1 MVAKTLRMKNGSS
14 VRKMARN
21 TLSIEVRP
29 AVLSDARPYSDCTT
43 WWSRPNLFSVGVED
57 RLVLGRY
64 TLVAEG
70 ISRSAVVEGLC
81 QFEEL
86 IEGTRVAFERL
97 LPQPQQ
103 GGFLRRHPPRPS
115 LFGEPDGNLER
126 PFDIAAKIADAF
138 LLAARVARSARLEPA
153 VVRRLLISGLVCHE
167 IAPLSLRVSASIV
180 RDAAPTGRDPLSG
193 QAVALSAFTAVLPV
207 TFCQR
212 WIVTST

>member
-21 TLSIEVRP
+21 PLSIAVRP
-29 AVLSDARPYSDCTT
+29 AVLSDARPHSDCTT

-57 RLVLGRY
+57 RLILGRY
-64 TLVAEG
+64 TLVAER
-70 ISRSAVVEGLC
+70 ISRRAVVEGLR
-81 QFEEL
+81 QFEEP
-86 IEGTRVAFERL
+86 IEGTRVALERL

-103 GGFLRRHPPRPS
+103 DGMLRRHPPRPS
-115 LFGEPDGNLER
+115 LFIEPDGNLER

-138 LLAARVARSARLEPA
+138 LSAARVARSARLEPA
-153 VVRRLLISGLVCHE
+153 VLRRLLISGLVCHE

-180 RDAAPTGRDPLSG
+180 RDGDPLSG
-193 QAVALSAFTAVLPV
+193 QAVALSALTAVLPV

-212 WIVTST
+212 LIVTST

>member
-29 AVLSDARPYSDCTT
+29 AVLSDAPPYSDCAT

-57 RLVLGRY
+57 SLILGRY

-70 ISRSAVVEGLC
+70 ISRRAVVEGLC

-86 IEGTRVAFERL
+86 IEGTRVTLERL

-103 GGFLRRHPPRPS
+103 DGLLSRHPPRPS
-115 LFGEPDGNLER
+115 LFIEPDGNLER

-138 LLAARVARSARLEPA
+138 LLAARIARSARLDPA
-153 VVRRLLISGLVCHE
+153 VLRRLLISDRVTVIGGVVCHV
-167 IAPLSLRVSASIV
+167 IAPLLIRVCASIGTG
-180 RDAAPTGRDPLSG
+180 AAPTCCDPLSRA
-193 QAVALSAFTAVLPV
+193 AVSVF
-207 TFCQR
+207 
-212 WIVTST
+212 

>member
-29 AVLSDARPYSDCTT
+29 AVLSDAPPHSDCTT

-57 RLVLGRY
+57 SLILGRY

-70 ISRSAVVEGLC
+70 ISRRAVVEDLC

-86 IEGTRVAFERL
+86 IEGTRVALERL

-103 GGFLRRHPPRPS
+103 GGFLSRHPPRPS
-115 LFGEPDGNLER
+115 LFIEPDGNLQR
-126 PFDIAAKIADAF
+126 PFDVAAKIADAF
-138 LLAARVARSARLEPA
+138 LPAARVARSAGLAPPRL
-153 VVRRLLISGLVCHE
+153 RRLLLSGREAVIGDLVCHDV
-167 IAPLSLRVSASIV
+167 ASLSLGVSPSI
-180 RDAAPTGRDPLSG
+180 
-193 QAVALSAFTAVLPV
+193 
-207 TFCQR
+207 
-212 WIVTST
+212 